1 MDGSGIPDVDFDI
14 GPSWAGL
21 LPISGDKNETRQV
34 RVENLEIDQSLR
46 ESRPN
51 SYSSGSSLQVPK
63 VQRMI

>member
-21 LPISGDKNETRQV
+21 LPISGDENETRQV
-34 RVENLEIDQSLR
+34 RVEILEIDQSLR

-51 SYSSGSSLQVPK
+51 S
-63 VQRMI
+63 